1 MVVAYLYV
9 EFTYGAHGFPEK
21 PIVRTFGM
29 KLMEARQDLN
39 HVLILKLLDAY
50 RALVNHK
57 VVFLFAAAFITNFIL
72 ILWL

>member
-29 KLMEARQDLN
+29 ELMEARQDLN
-39 HVLILKLLDAY
+39 HVLVYILFNANGARSGLQGFEVLKFFG
-50 RALVNHK
+50 AL
-57 VVFLFAAAFITNFIL
+57 FCCG
-72 ILWL
+72 

>member
-39 HVLILKLLDAY
+39 HVLVYILFNANGARGGLQGF
-50 RALVNHK
+50 K
-57 VVFLFAAAFITNFIL
+57 VLMFFGTLFG
-72 ILWL
+72 WV

>member
-39 HVLILKLLDAY
+39 HVLVYILFNTNGARGGLQGFKVLMFFG
-50 RALVNHK
+50 ALFGWV
-57 VVFLFAAAFITNFIL
+57 
-72 ILWL
+72 